1 MAYKVVS
8 ADMKRLIDA
17 MHQAQKF
24 YQTNVIDEYIKQMLG
39 AGHSLAR
46 NAKNLM
52 DTVNI
57 ARRDG
62 GLLKEPEA
70 ADVNGEAA
78 DNSDHDDDDDN

>member
-8 ADMKRLIDA
+8 ADMRRLIDA
-17 MHQAQKF
+17 MQQAQKF
-24 YQTNVIDEYIKQMLG
+24 YQTNVIDEYVKQMLG

-57 ARRDG
+57 ARRDA
-62 GLLKEPEA
+62 GLLKEPG
-70 ADVNGEAA
+70 ADVNGEPAA
-78 DNSDHDDDDDN
+78 DSEDHDNDDV

>member
-17 MHQAQKF
+17 MQQAQKF
-24 YQTNVIDEYIKQMLG
+24 YQTNVIDEYVKQMLG
-39 AGHSLAR
+39 AGHSFAR

-62 GLLKEPEA
+62 GLLQEPA
-70 ADVNGEAA
+70 AEEPDVNGETN
-78 DNSDHDDDDDN
+78 DSDHNDD

>member
-17 MHQAQKF
+17 MQQAQKF
-24 YQTNVIDEYIKQMLG
+24 YQTNVIDEYVKQMLG

-57 ARRDG
+57 ARRDA
-62 GLLKEPEA
+62 GLLEEPQ

-78 DNSDHDDDDDN
+78 EDSDHNDD

>member
-17 MHQAQKF
+17 MQQAQKF
-24 YQTNVIDEYIKQMLG
+24 YQTNVIDEYVKQMLG

-57 ARRDG
+57 ARQEA
-62 GLLKEPEA
+62 GLLKEPTADDGE
-70 ADVNGEAA
+70 DVNGETN
-78 DNSDHDDDDDN
+78 DSDHNDD

>member
-17 MHQAQKF
+17 MQQAQKF
-24 YQTNVIDEYIKQMLG
+24 YQTNVIDEYVKQMLS

-46 NAKNLM
+46 NAKSLM

-57 ARRDG
+57 ARRDA
-62 GLLKEPEA
+62 GLLKEPDEDGT
-70 ADVNGEAA
+70 DVNGGDA
-78 DNSDHDDDDDN
+78 DNSDNDD

>member
-17 MHQAQKF
+17 MQQAQKF
-24 YQTNVIDEYIKQMLG
+24 YQTNVIDEYVKQMLG

-57 ARRDG
+57 ARRDA
-62 GLLKEPEA
+62 GLLKEPD
-70 ADVNGEAA
+70 ADVNGDA
-78 DNSDHDDDDDN
+78 DDSEHEDD

>member
-17 MHQAQKF
+17 MQQAQKF
-24 YQTNVIDEYIKQMLG
+24 YQTNVIDEWIKQMLG

-46 NAKNLM
+46 NAKHLM

-57 ARRDG
+57 ARWDA
-62 GLLKEPEA
+62 GLLEEPQ
-70 ADVNGEAA
+70 ADVNDEV
-78 DNSDHDDDDDN
+78 SDDSDD

>member
-17 MHQAQKF
+17 MQQAQKF
-24 YQTNVIDEYIKQMLG
+24 YQTNVIDEYVKQMLG

-52 DTVNI
+52 DTMNI
-57 ARRDG
+57 ARHDA
-62 GLLKEPEA
+62 GLLKEPD
-70 ADVNGEAA
+70 ADINGEAD
-78 DNSDHDDDDDN
+78 DNSDNDND

>member
-17 MHQAQKF
+17 MQQAQKF
-24 YQTNVIDEYIKQMLG
+24 YQTNVIDEYVKQMLG

-57 ARRDG
+57 ARRDA

-70 ADVNGEAA
+70 ADVNGEPE
-78 DNSDHDDDDDN
+78 DSDHDND

>member
-17 MHQAQKF
+17 MQQAQKF
-24 YQTNVIDEYIKQMLG
+24 YQTNVIDEYVKQMLG

-57 ARRDG
+57 ARRDA
-62 GLLKEPEA
+62 GLLTQKEPDAE
-70 ADVNGEAA
+70 VNGEAA
-78 DNSDHDDDDDN
+78 DDSEHDNE

>member
-17 MHQAQKF
+17 MQQAQKF
-24 YQTNVIDEYIKQMLG
+24 YQTNVIDEYVKQMLG

-57 ARRDG
+57 ARQEA
-62 GLLKEPEA
+62 GLLKQPTADGE
-70 ADVNGEAA
+70 DVNGETNN
-78 DNSDHDDDDDN
+78 DSDHNDD